1 MYRKMAYLGHFLVIL
16 PQPLVYLRQSPILLF
31 SCAETSLSSPLNAK
45 RGGDKPTFSVLKRM
59 IDMKNI
65 IVMSSLLMLALG
77 NVAYAGEA
85 QPDTSRLVKVSKG
98 AFKDTWVNPDVELGK
113 FHKVMIVG
121 SDFEFR
127 EVKKTP
133 RMSGSY
139 KNNQSDF
146 WVDEKDRLR
155 AQEIIASGFGERM
168 SKSFEIVDE
177 AGPGVLV
184 VYGRLSDIVS
194 NVPPNMVGSGRN
206 YISKIGAATI
216 ELEARDSLTG
226 EIVFQASERSEIEPR
241 GRRMMESNSVLVNAE
256 LRRWSQRVAAKLVKG
271 LEAQN
276 S

>member
-45 RGGDKPTFSVLKRM
+45 RGGEKPTFSVLKRM

-85 QPDTSRLVKVSKG
+85 HPDTSRLVKVSKG
-98 AFKDTWVNPDVELGK
+98 AFKDTWVNPEVELGK
-113 FHKVMIVG
+113 FDKVMIVG

-155 AQEIIASGFGERM
+155 AQEIIASGYGERM
-168 SKSFEIVDE
+168 SKSFE
-177 AGPGVLV
+177 
-184 VYGRLSDIVS
+184 
-194 NVPPNMVGSGRN
+194 N